1 MPTRLELDLTTGS
14 RPHAAHRQSAGAPL
28 RLLLCGD
35 FSGRAGRGRDEPD
48 GLATRPLLRV
58 DVDNLDAVMARLAP
72 AVELPVDGRICTL
85 GFATL
90 DDFHPDRLLALG
102 ELQAGLDTAAS
113 PAPAAEAQARP
124 AQDATTAES
133 DAAMLERLLGH
144 APTAPRAAASM
155 PTQGSVATA
164 VDALVRRIV
173 SADAASTARAE
184 PARFE
189 GAVNAVLAERLRAL
203 LHDPGFQGL
212 EAAWRSV
219 QLLVSRLALDGEIE
233 LHLFDVTRAELAA
246 AAAEPDLAESGL
258 WKALVERGDAG
269 WGLLVSLEQ
278 FDASAGD
285 VRLLATLATTAA
297 AAGGPIIAGAAPRL
311 FGYTAWPVSVD
322 ADDWPPLDAAS
333 AAHWQALRAS
343 PLARWIGLVAPGLM
357 LRLPY
362 GADTDPIDAF
372 DFDEVAGADP
382 AQALLRGPAAVACA
396 LLAGEA
402 FQQDGWQLDLDAFL
416 DIDDL
421 PAWVYDDDGE
431 RHLYPVTGAW
441 MGERTATA
449 MLGYGVMPLLS
460 RRDRP
465 AARLLRWQSVAAA
478 ASALA
483 GAWSR

>member
-1 MPTRLELDLTTGS
+1 M
-14 RPHAAHRQSAGAPL
+14 
-28 RLLLCGD
+28 
-35 FSGRAGRGRDEPD
+35 
-48 GLATRPLLRV
+48 
-58 DVDNLDAVMARLAP
+58 
-72 AVELPVDGRICTL
+72 
-85 GFATL
+85 
-90 DDFHPDRLLALG
+90 
-102 ELQAGLDTAAS
+102 
-113 PAPAAEAQARP
+113 
-124 AQDATTAES
+124 
-133 DAAMLERLLGH
+133 
-144 APTAPRAAASM
+144 
-155 PTQGSVATA
+155 
-164 VDALVRRIV
+164 
-173 SADAASTARAE
+173 
-184 PARFE
+184 
-189 GAVNAVLAERLRAL
+189 NAVLAERLRAL
-203 LHDPGFQGL
+203 LHDPGFQAL

-219 QLLVSRLALDGEIE
+219 QLLVSRLVPDGDVALY
-233 LHLFDVTRAELAA
+233 LFDITRAELAA
-246 AAAEPDLAESGL
+246 AAAEPDLAKSGL

-311 FGYTAWPVSVD
+311 FGYAAWPLSLD
-322 ADDWPPLDAAS
+322 ADDWQPPDAAS
-333 AAHWQALRAS
+333 AALWQVLRAS
-343 PLARWIGLVAPGLM
+343 PLARWIGLVAPGLV

-372 DFDEVAGADP
+372 DFDERAGADP
-382 AQALLRGPAAVACA
+382 AQPLLCGPAAVACA

-402 FQQDGWQLDLDAFL
+402 FQQDGWQLDLDAVL

-431 RHLYPVTGAW
+431 RHLYPVSGAW

-465 AARLLRWQSVAAA
+465 AARLLRWQSVAEP

-483 GAWSR
+483 GAWTR